1 MNPFNMSE
9 SMQKNFNSFMSPFN
23 MSESMQK
30 NFNSFMSPFNM
41 SESMQKVLDS
51 FIKPSDMQESF
62 KMTFNSFINPAFIP
76 TPLEKISAIYEDG
89 YDYMIDAAQR
99 STLFLDIL
107 RKRGNGYLE
116 HLHQGQPPVLV
127 FDYEVISDGRKREK
141 PVNYQLVRIVGFK
154 PEAHITTPPKDKPIA
169 PNKRPIVV
177 MDPRAGHGPGIGG
190 SKMDSQIGVA
200 MRAGYPVYFMMF
212 FTEPMRGQTIA
223 DVQQCQVH
231 FLEEVFR
238 LHPNAPKPA
247 IIGNCQAGWAASLV
261 AADRPDVT
269 GPLVL
274 NGSPLS
280 YWGGVK
286 GGHPM
291 RYRGGL
297 FGGSW
302 LSSLSSDLGNGK
314 FDGAQLVEGFEG
326 LNPANT
332 LWSKLYNVYS
342 KVDTEEQRFLDFEKW
357 WGGFFLLSREE
368 IHFIVSHLFISDKL
382 QQGFLKLHED
392 RYINLKNFKSPI
404 LVFASKGD
412 NITPPQQALNWIP
425 RVYKTTEE
433 IKKFGQVIIYMLHDD
448 VGHLGIFVSSKVNQ
462 KEHKE
467 IIGCVE
473 AIEFLSPGLYEMVIQ
488 EAPSQPWL
496 QDHGVKFIERD
507 IKDIT
512 DMDDGEEEEEAFQSV
527 SSISSFN
534 DKMYQDFLS
543 PWVRMFSSE
552 FSAEIIRQM
561 HPLRVERYIYSDMNP
576 MMRPIKSLVNIVKAG
591 RFQAKKDNAFTKMEK
606 HISDMIVDTLDLYRE
621 TRDNLL
627 ETMFYSM
634 YGNNWSK
641 SLFFNPESQSEERD
655 LAIKKK
661 KTELFEEIQTQFWHT
676 AMKKGGFEE
685 AIIRIIV
692 AVTKADSIMGMSH
705 YGAAEAYIRTDER
718 FKKIKFEK
726 LKNMIREQSA
736 IMEKDKELAL
746 ATLADLLP
754 DKEDR
759 ITAVEFANAIANADD
774 NLNPKEISVLK
785 TIETVLLKDVFSF
798 PSVKKDEE
806 PVVDNKD
813 DNTVSVKKDEQTVV
827 VKKDDNT
834 VNVKKDEQTVVV
846 KKNDKAVSVNK
857 DENLASV
864 KKK

>member
-1 MNPFNMSE
+1 MKEFIFPKSIMPE
-9 SMQKNFNSFMSPFN
+9 S
-23 MSESMQK
+23 
-30 NFNSFMSPFNM
+30 
-41 SESMQKVLDS
+41 V
-51 FIKPSDMQESF
+51 
-62 KMTFNSFINPAFIP
+62 
-76 TPLEKISAIYEDG
+76 EKISHIFEDG

-154 PEAHITTPPKDKPIA
+154 PEANITTPPKETPIA

-212 FTEPMRGQTIA
+212 FTEPMPGQTIA

-231 FLEEVFR
+231 FLEEVFAR
-238 LHPNAPKPA
+238 HPEAPKPA
-247 IIGNCQAGWAASLV
+247 IIGNCQAGWAASLI

-280 YWGGVK
+280 YWGGVR

-302 LSSLSSDLGNGK
+302 LASLSSDLGNGK
-314 FDGAQLVEGFEG
+314 FDGAQLVEGFEK

-357 WGGFFLLSREE
+357 WGGFFLMSREE
-368 IHFIVSHLFISDKL
+368 IKFIVSHLFISDEL
-382 QQGFLKLHED
+382 EQGFLKLHEG

-404 LVFASKGD
+404 LVFASRGD

-433 IKKFGQVIIYMLHDD
+433 IKKFGQVIIYMLHED

-488 EAPSQPWL
+488 EGPSQPWL
-496 QDHGVKFIERD
+496 HDHGVKFIERD
-507 IKDIT
+507 VKDILA
-512 DMDDGEEEEEAFQSV
+512 MDDESEEEEAFHSV
-527 SSISSFN
+527 AAVSNFN
-534 DKMYQDFLS
+534 DKLYQDFLS
-543 PWVRMFSSE
+543 PWVRMLSSD
-552 FSAEIIRQM
+552 FSAEIVRQM
-561 HPLRVERYIYSDMNP
+561 HPLRVERYIWSDMNP
-576 MMRPIKSLVNIVKAG
+576 MMALIKPMANIVNAS
-591 RFQAKKDNAFTKMEK
+591 RFKAKKDNAFTKIEK
-606 HISDMIVDTLDLYRE
+606 HFSDMVVDTLELYRQ
-621 TRDNLL
+621 TRDNLF

-634 YGNNWSK
+634 YGNDWSK
-641 SLFFNPESQSEERD
+641 SLFFNPESQSTESD

-692 AVTKADSIMGMSH
+692 AVTKADSVMGMSE
-705 YGAAEAYIRTDER
+705 YGAAEEYIRNDER
-718 FKKIKFEK
+718 LKKIKPER

-736 IMEKDKELAL
+736 IIEKDKELAL
-746 ATLADLLP
+746 TTLADLLP
-754 DKEDR
+754 DREDR
-759 ITAVEFANAIANADD
+759 ITAVEFANIIANADD
-774 NLNPKEISVLK
+774 QLNPKEISVLK

-798 PSVKKDEE
+798 PSVKKEE
-806 PVVDNKD
+806 QP
-813 DNTVSVKKDEQTVV
+813 VV

-834 VNVKKDEQTVVV
+834 VSVKKDEQTVVV